1 VDSDG
6 YEMEIGRVDAR
17 FSSSFESASGEY
29 TYRVTPVDTAGNR
42 GESADISMTIS
53 QPPDFMLFHDYDSLF
68 NGTKTN
74 FALDG
79 RGSMYAPVLENE
91 TWQANAERIAALLST
106 TAANLTWQQKV
117 TGGYEYYSSPYSG
130 TGTYVETVNVGTVIP
145 STKITVT
152 VSRTVL
158 EGNPNL
164 TCKIETSRDKSTW
177 VVDAANAFETFA
189 TDFQYVR
196 YTFTV
201 AGGLLQIRNINYN
214 LSLKRKTD
222 FGTVSVTASDNGAGY
237 PGDPMQAGKWVPFN
251 LAFTDIN
258 GAPVCTI
265 VNNNSA
271 NPLTPY
277 TVFVDTLNPTG
288 FRVFVLDKNGNRA
301 AATVSWMVQGV

>member
-1 VDSDG
+1 
-6 YEMEIGRVDAR
+6 
-17 FSSSFESASGEY
+17 
-29 TYRVTPVDTAGNR
+29 
-42 GESADISMTIS
+42 
-53 QPPDFMLFHDYDSLF
+53 
-68 NGTKTN
+68 
-74 FALDG
+74 
-79 RGSMYAPVLENE
+79 MYAPVVVDE
-91 TWQANAERIAALLST
+91 TWQANTDRVAALLST

-117 TGGYEYYSSPYSG
+117 TGGYEYYNSPYSG
-130 TGTYVETVNVGTVIP
+130 TGIYVETVDVGTIIP

-158 EGNPNL
+158 EGSPNL
-164 TCKIETSRDKSTW
+164 TCKIETSLDNNEW
-177 VVDAANAFETFA
+177 VVAAANAFEVYA
-189 TDFQYVR
+189 TNFRYVR

-201 AGGLLQIRNINYN
+201 AGGLLQIRNINYRLN
-214 LSLKRKTD
+214 IKRKTD
-222 FGTVSVTASDNGAGY
+222 FGTVSVAATDNGAGY
-237 PGDPMQAGKWVPFN
+237 PGDPMQIGKQVLFN
-251 LAFTDIN
+251 IPFTDVN